1 MTDPGDI
8 WQRYDAKVMQ
18 IQVIEARAAALE
30 KEIAQ
35 VRDERDHWARICRD
49 LGKKLSVA
57 RSLAERL
64 RNADRV
70 KAGRPETLRA
80 RRPAELQAGASA
92 VDNTRYEL
100 DRAREVLGLVLTALT
115 KALDDDEVV
124 ELGAKLRHHAGGKLL
139 QSITRGSLN
148 IVPVDGRYLVDRG
161 WLQQLDL
168 SGLRRELDVA
178 AQSGIYNMPEDSAP
192 NNEVSNVELEVDIDE
207 DAEMVDD
214 GLPPPPPL
222 SLAGFGNSPPPPLLS
237 ALPEESDVM
246 FTRPNTGPEHSAS
259 RPVAPDTV
267 RSQSPS
273 TFIPNLRV
281 GRLIKNPGTT

>member
-92 VDNTRYEL
+92 VDNTRHEL

-115 KALDDDEVV
+115 KALDDDEVA

-139 QSITRGSLN
+139 QSITRGSLTL
-148 IVPVDGRYLVDRG
+148 VPVDGRYLVDRG

-192 NNEVSNVELEVDIDE
+192 NNSHVELDVDIDE
-207 DAEMVDD
+207 DADMVDD

-237 ALPEESDVM
+237 ALPEESDVT
-246 FTRPNTGPEHSAS
+246 FHRPNTGAEHSAS
-259 RPVAPDTV
+259 RPITPDTV

-273 TFIPNLRV
+273 TFIPNLRA
-281 GRLIKNPGTT
+281 RLIKNPGTT